1 MPAGGTLRLRT
12 RAATRRAIG
21 NSAAASATVQIEI
34 GDTGVG
40 MDERTRKHC
49 MEPFFTTKGDRG
61 TGLGLAMVYGTVE
74 RHGGALEIDSE
85 PGEGTTIRLSF
96 AAAVPA
102 ARNDAP
108 VVPMSRST
116 SGLRILVVDDD
127 PLVLESLQKVLESD
141 GHRVMAADSGRGGID
156 LFEAAERRNEKFSAV
171 ITDLGMPY
179 VDGRQV
185 AAAVKAASPRT
196 PVILLTGWGQRL
208 LDERAAV
215 EHVDRILGKPARLAE
230 LRMALADLTSAASE
244 NSPAQAST
252 ELRR

>member
-1 MPAGGTLRLRT
+1 MHG
-12 RAATRRAIG
+12 AILHD
-21 NSAAASATVQIEI
+21 Q
-34 GDTGVG
+34 
-40 MDERTRKHC
+40 
-49 MEPFFTTKGDRG
+49 GDRG

-102 ARNDAP
+102 ARNDTP
-108 VVPMSRST
+108 VAAISRST
-116 SGLRILVVDDD
+116 SALRILVVDDD

-156 LFEAAERRNEKFSAV
+156 LFEAAERRNDKFSAV

-230 LRMALADLTSAASE
+230 LRSALADLTSAASE
-244 NSPAQAST
+244 NSPAQAT
-252 ELRR
+252 IERRR